1 MIEDEYEG
9 NTGELVVRLVNFS
22 RVFIYFA
29 AAWVQ
34 ATVLAECLHDIPPR
48 CDFMI
53 VLVPVLLGS
62 WDFAMALWSIKPST
76 QFWNISFLVPLVS
89 IAVAINRISPVIA
102 LSSLSLVETIMLDL
116 SLIVILVSII
126 EVYALLKVG
135 SSWIRKINRNASVDE
150 IRTYEL

>member
-1 MIEDEYEG
+1 MFEDEFEG
-9 NTGELVVRLVNFS
+9 NNGELVVKLVNFS

-34 ATVLAECLHDIPPR
+34 ATVLAECMNDIPPR
-48 CDFMI
+48 CDFLI

-76 QFWNISFLVPLVS
+76 RFWNISFLVPLVS
-89 IAVAINRISPVIA
+89 IAVAINTIA
-102 LSSLSLVETIMLDL
+102 PFPAMSFLPIAETIMFGL

-126 EVYALLKVG
+126 EMYALLKVAN
-135 SSWIRKINRNASVDE
+135 SWVKKIDRNSSVDE
-150 IRTYEL
+150 IRTYDL